1 MKKKIAVFLFFAVP
15 IVAYLVLQTGK
26 NDYKQLEILGPKEPV
41 KKTINGKE
49 VIDTL
54 YHTVGGF
61 SFYDQDSVL
70 VNEKITEGSIY
81 VVDFF
86 FSTCKTICP
95 KMTNQFMRVQ
105 HKFKSDDDVKLLSF
119 TVDPLN
125 DTPAR
130 LKEYATKHKAIKG
143 KWYFLTGDKV
153 ALYSIAKESFFLT
166 AMEDSL
172 MEEGFLHSEQ
182 VVLVDKEKRIRGFYD
197 GTDIF
202 EVKKLIE
209 DISTLKKL
217 YARDEKIEN

>member
-1 MKKKIAVFLFFAVP
+1 MFFVVP
-15 IVAYLVLQTGK
+15 IVAYLVLRTGK
-26 NDYKQLEILGPKEPV
+26 NDYKQLEILGPKEPI

-70 VNEKITEGSIY
+70 VTEKVTEGSIY

-95 KMTNQFMRVQ
+95 KMSNQLMRVQ
-105 HKFKSDDDVKLLSF
+105 HNFKTDADVKILSF

-125 DTPAR
+125 DTPTQ
-130 LKEYATKHKAIKG
+130 LKKYATKHNAIPG

-153 ALYSIAKESFFLT
+153 KIYSIAKESYFLT
-166 AMEDSL
+166 AMEDSA
-172 MEEGFLHSEQ
+172 MEEGFLHAEQ
-182 VVLVDKEKRIRGFYD
+182 MVLVDKEKRIRGFYD
-197 GTDIF
+197 GTNIF

-209 DISTLKKL
+209 DIATLKVA
-217 YARDEKIEN
+217 YASEQKEEK

>member
-1 MKKKIAVFLFFAVP
+1 
-15 IVAYLVLQTGK
+15 
-26 NDYKQLEILGPKEPV
+26 
-41 KKTINGKE
+41 
-49 VIDTL
+49 
-54 YHTVGGF
+54 
-61 SFYDQDSVL
+61 
-70 VNEKITEGSIY
+70 
-81 VVDFF
+81 
-86 FSTCKTICP
+86 
-95 KMTNQFMRVQ
+95 MTNQFMRVQ

-125 DTPAR
+125 DSPER
-130 LKEYATKHKAIKG
+130 LKEYAVKHKAIKG

-153 ALYSIAKESFFLT
+153 ALYSLAKESFFLT

-209 DISTLKKL
+209 DIATLKKL
-217 YARDEKIEN
+217 YARDENKDK